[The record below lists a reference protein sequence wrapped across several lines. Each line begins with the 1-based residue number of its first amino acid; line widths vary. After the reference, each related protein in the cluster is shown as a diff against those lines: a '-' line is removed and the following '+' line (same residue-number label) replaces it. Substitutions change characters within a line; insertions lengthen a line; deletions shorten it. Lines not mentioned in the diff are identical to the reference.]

1 MLEFTLLVLIAT
13 FLYFGGLEGVIS
25 LLAGTFSIVLN
36 ILYYVPVIVG
46 ILTIYG
52 IYWITYVY

>member
-1 MLEFTLLVLIAT
+1 MLEFTLLFLIAT

-46 ILTIYG
+46 ILTLYG